1 MDPIDEIKQ
10 KLDIVDLVGSY
21 LETKKAGRNYK
32 ANCPF
37 HSEKT
42 PSFMVSPELQIYK
55 CFGCGESG
63 DIFNFHQKIE
73 GIEFGK
79 SLEVLAERVGVKLP
93 ERSSDPNA
101 VKKKTIFELNHLAS
115 KYFHYILTQ
124 HKVGKKALEYLK
136 EGRGLTSKT
145 IKDFNIGYAPE
156 SWDSLCKYLLKKDY
170 KDEDILAA
178 GLINKK
184 RRGGYIDKFR
194 GRVMFP
200 LVGFGDKVVGFTGR
214 VLGDGKPKYLNSP
227 ETLVFH
233 KSSFLFG
240 LNKAKTVLKNEGVV
254 FVEGQLDVISAHQA
268 GINNVVA
275 SSGTSLAVG
284 QLKLLSRY
292 TKDLTF
298 AFDSDIAGD
307 TAVRRAIELSEKQ
320 GFNIRVA
327 VIPDKYADLD
337 EFICDKPKKVAE
349 FLSEAIPV
357 FDYYLVSAL
366 KRHNVTSPIGKKN
379 AVHELIPIF
388 SKISDPVLRDHYI
401 QKIANEFNVTESVV
415 AQMLS
420 NPQTPEKTYVG
431 DKKKV
436 FEAPPFLKEKSLEEY
451 ILALI
456 LKSPLDSAQTYLYK
470 LGQKDFISVSLRE
483 IFVDLK
489 KYLQDRKKKFDIKS
503 FIKKLED
510 GNAKIV
516 NELYLWDMGEIEG
529 EQEIEKEL
537 SKIFEQLK
545 RRSAKREL
553 KDLSKQIKQAE
564 LENDKKLLKEL
575 SERFK
580 ELSEK
585 LV

>member
-1 MDPIDEIKQ
+1 M
-10 KLDIVDLVGSY
+10 
-21 LETKKAGRNYK
+21 
-32 ANCPF
+32 
-37 HSEKT
+37 
-42 PSFMVSPELQIYK
+42 
-55 CFGCGESG
+55 
-63 DIFNFHQKIE
+63 
-73 GIEFGK
+73 
-79 SLEVLAERVGVKLP
+79 
-93 ERSSDPNA
+93 
-101 VKKKTIFELNHLAS
+101 
-115 KYFHYILTQ
+115 
-124 HKVGKKALEYLK
+124 
-136 EGRGLTSKT
+136 
-145 IKDFNIGYAPE
+145 
-156 SWDSLCKYLLKKDY
+156 
-170 KDEDILAA
+170 
-178 GLINKK
+178 
-184 RRGGYIDKFR
+184 
-194 GRVMFP
+194 
-200 LVGFGDKVVGFTGR
+200 
-214 VLGDGKPKYLNSP
+214 
-227 ETLVFH
+227 
-233 KSSFLFG
+233 
-240 LNKAKTVLKNEGVV
+240 
-254 FVEGQLDVISAHQA
+254 
-268 GINNVVA
+268 
-275 SSGTSLAVG
+275 
-284 QLKLLSRY
+284 
-292 TKDLTF
+292 
-298 AFDSDIAGD
+298 
-307 TAVRRAIELSEKQ
+307 
-320 GFNIRVA
+320 
-327 VIPDKYADLD
+327 
-337 EFICDKPKKVAE
+337 
-349 FLSEAIPV
+349 
-357 FDYYLVSAL
+357 
-366 KRHNVTSPIGKKN
+366 
-379 AVHELIPIF
+379 
-388 SKISDPVLRDHYI
+388 LRDHYI